1 MCFCGYENDVYI
13 LWSKKEIYPVCV
25 FVSIRMQGKKKEK
38 KRFNMKI
45 YHYYHFTYHFGNP
58 SPNIFRNINI
68 CVIISKSGEDVKTII
83 QFALTY

>member
-1 MCFCGYENDVYI
+1 MVKEGNLSSVCFCFNSDAR
-13 LWSKKEIYPVCV
+13 KE
-25 FVSIRMQGKKKEK
+25 KEK